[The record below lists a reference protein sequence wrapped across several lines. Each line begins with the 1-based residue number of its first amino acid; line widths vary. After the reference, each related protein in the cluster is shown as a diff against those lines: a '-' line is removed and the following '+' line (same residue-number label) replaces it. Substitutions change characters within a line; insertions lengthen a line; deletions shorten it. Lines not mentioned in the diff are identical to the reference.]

1 MKIKEAYC
9 SYEVSKLLKEKGFEE
24 DTNTWYNLEDGNP
37 EFIEGY
43 VKISNVDFVAN
54 DENCCS
60 APTHQMACAW
70 LREKYGYHISILWN
84 CGDRTGKETF
94 IWGIN
99 NINNFEDKGYNGIGS
114 NVYEETVEKALK
126 YALENLI

>member
-1 MKIKEAYC
+1 MIKEAYC
-9 SYEVSKLLKEKGFEE
+9 SFEISKLLKEKEFDEKTTTYFEDE
-24 DTNTWYNLEDGNP
+24 VLCRGEWFEWNRSPLGH
-37 EFIEGY
+37 
-43 VKISNVDFVAN
+43 VAV
-54 DENCCS
+54 
-60 APTHQMACAW
+60 PTLQMACAW
-70 LREKYGYHISILWN
+70 IREKYGFHISILWN